1 MDLKGVPTWVR
12 LIVWEDDRPST
23 PFEVHLRLI
32 SRRGSPPQVWS
43 LFSSVVVE
51 DFHPSGRLSWE
62 HADVV
67 DCLLQR
73 QRWTPFECSYGGGG
87 RRSGCNLSSA
97 SHDPFDRPST
107 HFVLYFGSIGMHC
120 SSRRSLGWGVGSW
133 SLGCAATSFLDWI
146 STTLS
151 FAPFLLSHE
160 RRGWIFLFCLLSF
173 WMVVDPLS
181 SLLPW
186 DLSQHHPPSTFDG
199 PFYPSFLSFPFL
211 SLPWYGGFVGE

>member
-1 MDLKGVPTWVR
+1 MGSPHR
-12 LIVWEDDRPST
+12 MGGRPSFDAFRSASSSHFT
-23 PFEVHLRLI
+23 TRVASTGVELVFV
-32 SRRGSPPQVWS
+32 RGCRGFSPKWTAFVGTRGR
-43 LFSSVVVE
+43 
-51 DFHPSGRLSWE
+51 GRLFAPTST
-62 HADVV
+62 V
-67 DCLLQR
+67 D
-73 QRWTPFECSYGGGG
+73 PFECSYGGGG

-133 SLGCAATSFLDWI
+133 SLGCAATSLLDWI

-173 WMVVDPLS
+173 WLVVDPLS